1 MLIRVHPEMAILRFL
16 RWAKILILE
25 ICPYIHAVKIFAR
38 LERDKTFSFLNG
50 HYIEPSEEILIR
62 AMWNQIRNLRNELL
76 LAMLS
81 GALLCL
87 AFPKVNQG
95 WLAWFALVP
104 FLLALHR
111 ADGRSGF
118 LIGFAAGLVHYLGLI
133 YWTAY
138 TMNVY
143 GHVPMAL
150 AVAALVLLAAILAA
164 FLAVGTLGL
173 CLVSP
178 APWQL
183 LVAGPALWV
192 LVEWLRTWL
201 FTGFP
206 WELLG
211 YSQHAYLPMIQVAD
225 LFGVLGLS
233 ALICLCNA
241 HLCLAFLHWRRMP
254 WRGRPVGRGLVV
266 RSGAVLV
273 TALLLVAGYGA
284 YRLRAVD
291 SEIAAAPRKRVA
303 VVQGNIDQAL
313 KWDLAFQRHTA
324 EKYVA
329 LSMESARQGADLIIW
344 PETATPFYMYH
355 DTELTDIVLAG
366 VRAAATDFIIG
377 SPAAE
382 PVDKGFVY
390 FNRAYLLNPQAEVKG
405 KYDKVH
411 LVPFGEYV
419 PLKRWLPFLGKMV
432 VQVGDFQA
440 GQQGN
445 TLAWHQHPIG
455 MLVCYE
461 TIFPDLARA
470 MVANGAQLL
479 VIITND
485 AWFGRTS
492 AAYQHFS
499 MAVLRAVENRRFLAR
514 SANTGISGFIDPCG
528 RVLSTTPL
536 YEDAAPV
543 AEVGLMQGRTFY
555 SRWGDWPLLILSAL
569 LVVLCAVRSRSL
581 REERV

>member
-1 MLIRVHPEMAILRFL
+1 
-16 RWAKILILE
+16 
-25 ICPYIHAVKIFAR
+25 
-38 LERDKTFSFLNG
+38 
-50 HYIEPSEEILIR
+50 
-62 AMWNQIRNLRNELL
+62 MWNQIRNFRQELL
-76 LAMLS
+76 LAVLS

-87 AFPKVNQG
+87 AFPKVDQG

-104 FLLALHR
+104 FLLALRR
-111 ADGRSGF
+111 ANGRAGF
-118 LIGFAAGLVHYLGLI
+118 MLGFAAGIAHYLGLI

-143 GHVPMAL
+143 GHVPML
-150 AVAALVLLAAILAA
+150 PAVGALVLLAAILAT
-164 FLAVGTLGL
+164 FLAAGTMGL
-173 CLVSP
+173 CLVCR

-183 LVAGPALWV
+183 AVAGPALWV

-211 YSQHAYLPMIQVAD
+211 YSQHAYLPMIQVVD
-225 LFGVLGLS
+225 LFGVGGLS
-233 ALICLCNA
+233 ALIFFCNA
-241 HLCLAFLHWRRMP
+241 VLCLAWLHWRRMP
-254 WRGRPVGRGLVV
+254 WAGRPVGRGLVV

-273 TALLLVAGYGA
+273 AALLLVAVYGA

-291 SEIAAAPRKRVA
+291 AGIAAAPRTRVG
-303 VVQGNIDQAL
+303 VVQGNIDQAV
-313 KWDLAFQRHTA
+313 KWDIAFQRQTA

-329 LSMESARQGADLIIW
+329 LSMQAAGQGADLIIW
-344 PETATPFYMYH
+344 PETATPFYMFH
-355 DTELTDIVLAG
+355 DAELTDVVLAG

-382 PVDKGFVY
+382 PIDNNFVY
-390 FNRAYLLNPQAEVKG
+390 FNRAYLLNAQAEVTG
-405 KYDKVH
+405 TYDKVH

-432 VQVGDFQA
+432 AQVGDFQA
-440 GQQGN
+440 GRQGN
-445 TLAWHQHPIG
+445 TLAWRQHPIG

-461 TIFPDLARA
+461 TIFPNLARA

-499 MAVLRAVENRRFLAR
+499 MAVLRAVENRRFIAR

-528 RVLSTTPL
+528 RVLSATPL

-543 AEVGLMQGRTFY
+543 AEVGLMQGRTLY

-569 LVVLCAVRSRSL
+569 LVVACAVRSRSL
-581 REERV
+581 PGEHPA